1 MQRARFRYCLQNAL
15 LLGGFMVT
23 STVYVATTGVLTNYK
38 RSGKLY
44 EQMKHDIKNY
54 DEHKDVIDTLQ
65 ATVSSNIN
73 RKLPTND

>member
-1 MQRARFRYCLQNAL
+1 
-15 LLGGFMVT
+15 MVT

-38 RSGKLY
+38 RTGKLY
-44 EQMKHDIKNY
+44 EQMANDIKSY
-54 DEHKDVIDTLQ
+54 DKHKDVIDTLQ